1 VAPYGAAAGSLAD
14 PACQPGTQ
22 EFATAKVAN
31 EALLHK
37 YNTRERAL
45 NSKGVSWGTGLGS

>member
-1 VAPYGAAAGSLAD
+1 VATYGAAAASLAD

-22 EFATAKVAN
+22 EFAAAKAAN
-31 EALLHK
+31 EALLQK

-45 NSKGVSWGTGLGS
+45 HSRGVSVSDC